1 MIPNQLALLTVSLA
15 LSCIPLAAAQ
25 PAAKSE
31 AWPTRPVR
39 LVVPFAAGGATDVV
53 IRIVAGKV
61 GEQTSAT
68 FVIDNRTGGGGNIG
82 TEIVKNATPDGYTFL
97 VGSPG
102 TLVINP
108 HLFRSLP
115 YDALKDFVPVVH
127 VARFPQVLAVNASIP
142 AKTTAE
148 LIALAK
154 LQPNKL
160 NYGSSG
166 TGSTGHLITASF
178 LQQAGIQVTHV
189 PFRGGALA
197 VQALLAGEVQMVI
210 DGLPS
215 FTAHL
220 QAGRI
225 RVLAVTASDRWPGL
239 PDVPTISESAVPGFD
254 LSSWTLL
261 AAPIGTPPTIVA
273 RLAHEINTA
282 LKNEEV
288 RARLQQVGAT
298 PAGGTPGVAFKFHRA
313 EYEKWKRVVQVS
325 GAKVE

>member
-1 MIPNQLALLTVSLA
+1 MIPNRLALVTVALA
-15 LSCIPLAAAQ
+15 LSCIPLAASQ
-25 PAAKSE
+25 PASKAE
-31 AWPTRPVR
+31 TWPTRPVR

-53 IRIVAGKV
+53 MRIVAGKV

-68 FVIDNRTGGGGNIG
+68 FVIDNRAGGGGNIG
-82 TEIVKNATPDGYTFL
+82 TELAKSATPDGYTFL

-102 TLVINP
+102 TLAINP
-108 HLFRSLP
+108 HLFRSVP

-127 VARFPQVLAVNASIP
+127 LARFPQVLAVNASLP

-154 LQPNKL
+154 SQPNKL
-160 NYGSSG
+160 NYGSG
-166 TGSTGHLITASF
+166 GAGSTGHLITASF

-197 VQALLAGEVQMVI
+197 VQSLLAGEVQMVI

-225 RVLAVTASDRWPGL
+225 RVLAVTTSDRWPGL
-239 PDVPTISESAVPGFD
+239 PHVPTISESGVPGFD

-261 AAPIGTPPTIVA
+261 AAPVGTPPTIVA
-273 RLAHEINTA
+273 RLAQEVNTA

-288 RARLQQVGAT
+288 RARLLLVGAT
-298 PAGGTPGVAFKFHRA
+298 PVGGTPEAALKFHRA

>member
-1 MIPNQLALLTVSLA
+1 MIPNRLALLTVSLA
-15 LSCIPLAAAQ
+15 LSCISLAAAQ
-25 PAAKSE
+25 PAANPE
-31 AWPTRPVR
+31 TWPTRPVR

-68 FVIDNRTGGGGNIG
+68 FVIDNRAGGGGNIG
-82 TEIVKNATPDGYTFL
+82 TEIAKNATSDGYTFL

-115 YDALKDFVPVVH
+115 YDALKDFVPVVY

-154 LQPNKL
+154 SQPNKL
-160 NYGSSG
+160 NYGSGG

-225 RVLAVTASDRWPGL
+225 RVLAVTTSDRWPGL
-239 PDVPTISESAVPGFD
+239 PDVPTISESAVSGFD

-282 LKNEEV
+282 LKNEVV

>member
-1 MIPNQLALLTVSLA
+1 MLANRLALLTVSLA
-15 LSCIPLAAAQ
+15 PLCIPLAAAQ
-25 PAAKSE
+25 PTAKTE
-31 AWPTRPVR
+31 TWPSRPVR
-39 LVVPFAAGGATDVV
+39 LVTPFAAGGATDVV

-61 GEQTSAT
+61 SEQTSVN
-68 FVIDNRTGGGGNIG
+68 FVIDNRAGGGGNIG
-82 TEIVKNATPDGYTFL
+82 TEIAKNAPPDGYTFL

-102 TLVINP
+102 TLAINP
-108 HLFRSLP
+108 HLFRSVP

-127 VARFPQVLAVNASIP
+127 VARFPQVLAVNASFP
-142 AKTTAE
+142 VKSTAE

-154 LQPNKL
+154 SQPNKL
-160 NYGSSG
+160 NYGSGG

-197 VQALLAGEVQMVI
+197 VQALLAAEVHMVI

-225 RVLAVTASDRWPGL
+225 RILAVTTSDRWPGL
-239 PDVPTISESAVPGFD
+239 PEVPTISESAVAGFD

-261 AAPIGTPPTIVA
+261 AAPAGTPPTVVA
-273 RLAHEINTA
+273 RLAQEVNTA
-282 LKNEEV
+282 LKNEDV
-288 RARLQQVGAT
+288 RARLQQIGAT
-298 PAGGTPGVAFKFHRA
+298 PVGGTPAAAFKFHRA